1 VERRK
6 NEQRIVSLSMKRQ
19 VGSQKSEK
27 GASNRN
33 LGPANTS
40 QQNMKFFGNGRG
52 SLNPAACTINPQK
65 PEIMRGSFVEELK
78 CRVSKNYDVYAST
91 KNQANMEKRRKSQL
105 CESFMNSILNN
116 QKNPKKPKKGID
128 QNSSMILHKTS
139 ANQNYLNFLVD
150 QENPENPPRANF
162 FNKRKE
168 SMPVPTT
175 INPNTGANS
184 KRGPAPT
191 QEDLAMTDKN
201 AKIFKLNILNNNVNK
216 IQMHHHKQRKDSIL
230 FNSKGLPNN
239 IKDHPTAA
247 DHKKKKF
254 VDKKRHSIAD

>member
-1 VERRK
+1 M
-6 NEQRIVSLSMKRQ
+6 SMKRR

-27 GASNRN
+27 ETSNRN

-40 QQNMKFFGNGRG
+40 QQNMKFFGHGRG
-52 SLNPAACTINPQK
+52 SFNLAAGSINPQK
-65 PEIMRGSFVEELK
+65 SENMRGSFVEELK

-105 CESFMNSILNN
+105 CESFMNSILN
-116 QKNPKKPKKGID
+116 KPKKTKKGID

-139 ANQNYLNFLVD
+139 ANQNYLNFLAD

-175 INPNTGANS
+175 NNPTTGANS
-184 KRGPAPT
+184 KRGQVPTHEDPAM
-191 QEDLAMTDKN
+191 ADKNAN
-201 AKIFKLNILNNNVNK
+201 AKIFKLNILNGNVNK
-216 IQMHHHKQRKDSIL
+216 IHMHHHKQRKDSIL
-230 FNSKGLPNN
+230 FNSKGIPNN
-239 IKDHPTAA
+239 TKDPNPV
-247 DHKKKKF
+247 DPKKKKF
-254 VDKKRHSIAD
+254 VDKKRNSMAD